1 MKYIFNCQIFNL
13 DINNEQIS
21 KLINSDQELDFTEI
35 KEKIVTHFNTL
46 MNFTYNE
53 IKTID
58 NENLRNELL
67 ILYEKL
73 NLNEKD
79 ISRDEAEKILKSYF
93 SQIRQNLTPFVFSDY
108 LNILMSN
115 GCSTIAGSKT
125 INNEIGNDFSDV
137 LKKYSSKYTIK
148 DIIHNLNGSP
158 EKVLDKLYQIKNY
171 FENILEDEKE
181 TEKLT
186 KIIIEYRTLL
196 LKSYVLG
203 IDYSKTEIH
212 KNFLMKLL
220 ELKNKQIT
228 LYTLNYDILIEKAAE
243 ELNIQLNNGFNGFH
257 IRKFNPANFN
267 YKYYVETAG
276 NEKIITK
283 CINLVKLHGSLSW
296 QYSDKEVLYNIIEKQ
311 FDLTKTNQINFNEII
326 NEAIIYPVQTKKT
339 HTLDLP
345 YSEMFR
351 QFNEYLGKKNSTLL
365 IIGYSFLDEHVND
378 IINNALS
385 NPYFNIVIFA
395 YSSLE
400 QIENNKSSEL
410 YKFYEKAKKD
420 KRISI
425 FPGKILGNFETI
437 VNDLF
442 PVETP
447 KNLITE
453 LEALIKKEL
462 K

>member
-21 KLINSDQELDFTEI
+21 KLINSDQELDFTDI

-158 EKVLDKLYQIKNY
+158 EKVLDKLYQITYLILFHSVQSISVLNTTVDNINIMFLLP
-171 FENILEDEKE
+171 FE
-181 TEKLT
+181 
-186 KIIIEYRTLL
+186 
-196 LKSYVLG
+196 
-203 IDYSKTEIH
+203 
-212 KNFLMKLL
+212 
-220 ELKNKQIT
+220 
-228 LYTLNYDILIEKAAE
+228 
-243 ELNIQLNNGFNGFH
+243 
-257 IRKFNPANFN
+257 
-267 YKYYVETAG
+267 
-276 NEKIITK
+276 
-283 CINLVKLHGSLSW
+283 SLS
-296 QYSDKEVLYNIIEKQ
+296 YS
-311 FDLTKTNQINFNEII
+311 
-326 NEAIIYPVQTKKT
+326 
-339 HTLDLP
+339 LP
-345 YSEMFR
+345 FV
-351 QFNEYLGKKNSTLL
+351 F
-365 IIGYSFLDEHVND
+365 
-378 IINNALS
+378 
-385 NPYFNIVIFA
+385 
-395 YSSLE
+395 
-400 QIENNKSSEL
+400 
-410 YKFYEKAKKD
+410 
-420 KRISI
+420 
-425 FPGKILGNFETI
+425 
-437 VNDLF
+437 
-442 PVETP
+442 
-447 KNLITE
+447 
-453 LEALIKKEL
+453 
-462 K
+462 